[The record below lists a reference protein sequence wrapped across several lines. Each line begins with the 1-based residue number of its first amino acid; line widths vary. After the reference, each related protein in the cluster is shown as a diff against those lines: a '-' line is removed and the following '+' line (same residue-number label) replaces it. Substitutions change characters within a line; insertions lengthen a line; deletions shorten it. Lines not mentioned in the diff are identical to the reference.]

1 MAAQNKDSKN
11 NVNDVVK
18 PVCTSEYD
26 ENRGSYMDANG
37 NYVYTIWE
45 RRGKKWAEVPVY
57 TILLGENGENA
68 EWIIMLD
75 HDDHEVDLQNR
86 YQNKN
91 ADYEF
96 INRVADT
103 KAGDD
108 EDMSDTDAWAMI
120 EDPKADVFDTLFPE
134 EEIKSPK
141 LQQLEEF
148 MKLLTPD
155 QINLIYEH
163 YGAGKNLKQ
172 ICDEENAANGTD
184 KSPQSVGNQKKKILE
199 RLKKLFEKA
208 EK

>member
-1 MAAQNKDSKN
+1 MSEETKFT
-11 NVNDVVK
+11 K
-18 PVCTSEYD
+18 PVRTSKYD
-26 ENRGSYMDANG
+26 ANRGSYMNAEG
-37 NYVYTIWE
+37 NYVYTTWE
-45 RRGKKWAEVPVY
+45 RRGKKWVEVPVC
-57 TILLGENGENA
+57 TIPLGENGENA
-68 EWIIMLD
+68 EWAVMLD
-75 HDDHEVDLQNR
+75 SEDHDVDLQNR
-86 YQNKN
+86 YLYEN

-96 INRVADT
+96 INSVANT

-120 EDPKADVFDTLFPE
+120 TDPKADVFDTLFPE
-134 EEIKSPK
+134 EEEAKLE

-163 YGAGKNLKQ
+163 FGAMKTLQQ
-172 ICDEENAANGTD
+172 ICDEENAANGTQ
-184 KSPQSVGNQKKKILE
+184 KSPQSVGNRKKKILE